1 MSRGA
6 AVLDAVLGRVAA
18 VFLRRAARAFG
29 RRETARFADPALPVH
44 VIDGDTVEHRG
55 ERLRLWGIDSPERDQ
70 SCGGR
75 RCGMRAAAAL
85 RRLLRRNGLG
95 RIRRLGVC
103 KYGRT
108 LAILYD
114 RDGRSLN
121 RQMVWLGHAWAF
133 MDKGRYRDAE
143 RAARAARRGVHSH
156 GCDLPWEW
164 RARRRAA

>member
-1 MSRGA
+1 MLE
-6 AVLDAVLGRVAA
+6 AVLAAVAA
-18 VFLRRAARAFG
+18 VILWRRVRAFA
-29 RRETARFADPALPVH
+29 RRKTARLAGPALPVH

-75 RCGMRAAAAL
+75 RCGMQAAAA
-85 RRLLRRNGLG
+85 LRRNGLG

-121 RQMVWLGHAWAF
+121 RQMVWMGHAWAF
-133 MDKGRYRDAE
+133 MDKGRYGDAE

-164 RARRRAA
+164 RARRRAV